1 MGEITRYLPILIPVI
16 ILEFALMLIALI
28 DLLKRTKA
36 KVGNKAIWIIV
47 ILFVQIIGPISYFL
61 IGRSD
66 EG

>member
-28 DLLKRTKA
+28 DLLKRTKV